1 MKLRTIA
8 RTSVALVGVALLVVS
23 GCVLY
28 SFYIRW
34 QAEKCLDA
42 MRGLNVGSAT
52 QQEVHEA
59 LRAFHGFETD
69 GTATIH
75 GKEYP
80 TYTYRFDNTGFH
92 LLRVFHPARFG
103 MGFTF
108 RDGVVIEKG
117 AGFLQEPF
125 HTANTQ
131 ESLPGLLHNSSL
143 EESASG
149 MTVGIY
155 DPPVRMEVLLDTRA
169 SETSRKEAYDYNLAC
184 FTSLRGCES
193 IYEILPYVKQKSAK

>member
-1 MKLRTIA
+1 
-8 RTSVALVGVALLVVS
+8 
-23 GCVLY
+23 VLY

-34 QAEKCLDA
+34 QAEKCLA
-42 MRGLNVGSAT
+42 VMRGLNVGST
-52 QQEVHEA
+52 TKQEAHEA

-69 GTATIH
+69 GTATIDR
-75 GKEYP
+75 KDYP

-92 LLRVFHPARFG
+92 PLRLFHPTRFG
-103 MGFTF
+103 MGLTF
-108 RDGVVIEKG
+108 RDGVIIEKG

-143 EESASG
+143 EESTSG
-149 MTVGIY
+149 MIVGIY

-169 SETSRKEAYDYNLAC
+169 SETSRKEAYEYNLAC

-193 IYEILPYVKQKSAK
+193 VYEILPNVKQKNAK